1 MSIQFRAAS
10 AVFKRRHTNL
20 LQRSCRAVLIF
31 SALTAVSGCAAPSQP
46 PAGPDPADPSVRVP
60 PAGYRSTLGAYRS
73 QRPVEPG
80 DWRDINE
87 RITPQ
92 PKSGE

>member
-1 MSIQFRAAS
+1 MSMRFWALP
-10 AVFKRRHTNL
+10 AVFERRLTKL
-20 LQRSCRAVLIF
+20 FQPAYRAVLLLG
-31 SALTAVSGCAAPSQP
+31 ALIAVAGCAAPLQP
-46 PAGPDPADPSVRVP
+46 SAGPDPSDPSVRVP

-80 DWRDINE
+80 DWKDINE

-92 PKSGE
+92 PKPGE